1 MCGISGFIG
10 FYNLNNPEKIIN
22 QMGNSLT
29 HRGPDNGNVWIDYDN
44 QIALYH
50 NRLSIIDIDKRSN
63 QPMKSK
69 SGRHIILY
77 NGEVYNF
84 KELRREIDDY
94 YKNKNTKFIWQTSS
108 DTEVLLEGIE
118 IWGLKHFICKVEGM
132 FSIAIWDKKKK
143 SLFLCRDRFGEKP
156 LYYGINDDL
165 FFFCSELKALAFH
178 PNIKRSI
185 NKESVLSFIKNS
197 QIAAPNTIYENIFK
211 LLPGTILEYSLS
223 TKKKNIDIYWSA
235 KDIVEK
241 GDKIDNDETTHNKI
255 VDEFDH
261 LIYKTIKKTIISDRP
276 VAFFLSG
283 GIDSSLITSV
293 ANSFTDQK
301 INTFTAGFE
310 GQNSLL
316 DEKNYAKKISKY
328 LETDH
333 EEYLINESDLFNNI
347 DEMSKIFCEP
357 FGDSSQI
364 PTYLISKKMNKNFTV
379 AISGDGGDEIFGG
392 YYRNFRGYNSW
403 NKIKNLSKTQKKILS
418 FILNFI
424 KTNLPLENV
433 EIFLKKNR
441 LNFLPIDLKLK
452 ISKLIN
458 LINQKNLKEY
468 YSTLVSSD
476 FNKKEFDNG
485 VILDNLLNEIDNCNI
500 SDYDKIMLMDIN
512 FYLPNDILTKV
523 DRASMAA
530 SLETR
535 APFLNHLIYEKCVSI
550 PKELKFKNNTPK
562 FILKNILSRYIPL
575 NLFNRPK
582 QGFEIPINNW
592 LLGKKKGYYKSL
604 IFDKSTNLYEVLS
617 YGDIVENWKR
627 FEKKDFD
634 FSKLFWNIL
643 MYQMWFKKNF

>member
-10 FYNLNNPEKIIN
+10 FNNLDNPEKVIN
-22 QMGNSLT
+22 QMGDSLI
-29 HRGPDNGNVWIDYDN
+29 HRGPDSGNALIDYDN

-50 NRLSIIDIDKRSN
+50 NRLSVIDIDKRSN

-69 SGRHIILY
+69 SGRHVIIY
-77 NGEVYNF
+77 NGEIYNF
-84 KELRREIDDY
+84 KKLKNEINDY
-94 YKNKNTKFIWQTSS
+94 YEDKKINFIWRTTS

-118 IWGLKHFICKVEGM
+118 IWGIKNFILRVEGM
-132 FSIAIWDKKKK
+132 FSIVVWDKKKN
-143 SLFLCRDRFGEKP
+143 SFFLCRDRFGEKP

-185 NKESVLSFIKNS
+185 KKESVLNFIKNS
-197 QIAAPNTIYENIFK
+197 QISAPNTIYENIFK

-235 KDIVEK
+235 KNIAEK
-241 GDKIDNDETTHNKI
+241 NNKINKGTNHNKI
-255 VDEFDH
+255 IDEFDY
-261 LIYKTIKKTIISDRP
+261 LIYETIKKTVISDKP

-293 ANSFTDQK
+293 ANSFSDQK

-328 LETDH
+328 LGTSH
-333 EEYLINESDLFNNI
+333 EEYIITESDLGENI

-364 PTYLISKKMNKNFTV
+364 PTYLISKEIKKNFTV

-392 YYRNFRGYNSW
+392 YYRNFQGYNFW
-403 NKIKNLSKTQKKILS
+403 KKINSLGMNKKKLLI

-424 KTNLPLENV
+424 NKNLPIEKTEL
-433 EIFLKKNR
+433 FLKKNN
-441 LNFLPIDLKLK
+441 LNFFPMDIKLK
-452 ISKLIN
+452 INKLIN
-458 LINQKNLKEY
+458 LINQTNLKEY
-468 YSTLVSSD
+468 YATLVSSD
-476 FNKKEFDNG
+476 FAKKEFDNG
-485 VILDNLLNEIDNCNI
+485 IILDNLLDEIDNCNL

-512 FYLPNDILTKV
+512 FYLPNDILTKI
-523 DRASMAA
+523 DRSSMAA

-535 APFLNHLIYEKCVSI
+535 APFLNHLIYEKCTLI
-550 PKELKFKNNTPK
+550 PNELKFKNRTPK

-575 NLFNRPK
+575 SLFNRPK
-582 QGFEIPINNW
+582 QGFEIPINIW
-592 LLGKKKGYYKSL
+592 LLGKKKSYYKDL
-604 IFDKSTNLYEVLS
+604 IFDKSTSLYEVIS
-617 YGDIVENWKR
+617 YEVIAEKWKMFENN
-627 FEKKDFD
+627 DFD

-643 MYQMWFKKNF
+643 MYQKWFKNNF